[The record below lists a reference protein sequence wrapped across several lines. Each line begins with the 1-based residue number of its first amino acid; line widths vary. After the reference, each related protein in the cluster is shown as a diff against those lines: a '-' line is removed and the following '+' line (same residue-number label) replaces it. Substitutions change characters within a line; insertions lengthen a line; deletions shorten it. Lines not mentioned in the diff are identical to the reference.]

1 MKNFPILAL
10 ATAMAVAITGSV
22 GAQQQA
28 GEPSSA
34 PAVAAETT
42 KAPKAAKVSLYRP
55 LEIQHI
61 RPADLRGINVFESPK
76 DDETPFK
83 GFALSFGGAFTQQF
97 QGLAH
102 ENRANPVMVNNVN
115 ANQLIAIGHGFN
127 NAVANL
133 NVNAQIAPGIRVAM
147 TSYLSARH
155 HQESWVKDGYIL
167 IDASPIDVAALNTL
181 MKYVTAR
188 VGHFEINYGDQ
199 HFRRSDNGN
208 ALYNP
213 FVGNLIL
220 DAFTTEIGA
229 EVYAR
234 SNGFLAMFG
243 MTGGEVKGQVT
254 APEKRSP
261 TYLGKIGFDRKLSDD
276 LRVRLTGSLYK
287 KDRSASNTL
296 FTGDRAGARYYDV
309 LENTTS
315 TETAQAWSGNIR
327 PGFSN
332 RVTSYVINPFVRF
345 GGLEYFGAF
354 EQAKGGALSA
364 TDPTLRTWKQF
375 SNELVYRFFDADRA
389 YVGARYNTANGTLA
403 GVAPKVGADRTQI
416 AAGWFVTPN
425 ILGKVE
431 WVNQKYN
438 NFPTTDIRNGG
449 KFKGF
454 VVEGI
459 VAF

>member
-315 TETAQAWSGNIR
+315 TETSSPVGL
-327 PGFSN
+327 N
-332 RVTSYVINPFVRF
+332 R
-345 GGLEYFGAF
+345 L
-354 EQAKGGALSA
+354 
-364 TDPTLRTWKQF
+364 
-375 SNELVYRFFDADRA
+375 
-389 YVGARYNTANGTLA
+389 
-403 GVAPKVGADRTQI
+403 
-416 AAGWFVTPN
+416 
-425 ILGKVE
+425 
-431 WVNQKYN
+431 
-438 NFPTTDIRNGG
+438 
-449 KFKGF
+449 
-454 VVEGI
+454 
-459 VAF
+459 